1 MGVKTCLIIL
11 ITSDSGDS
19 ISNEIAITKDQTPSH
34 LKFIKEYSKNRK
46 KKSTHSKK
54 KSTKVIYIVTRKC
67 ISRNLAILRARRHK
81 GPKSFAKCYREE
93 QKNNFP

>member
-1 MGVKTCLIIL
+1 MEVKTCLIIL

-46 KKSTHSKK
+46 ENPLIQK

-67 ISRNLAILRARRHK
+67 ISRNLAILRSRRHK
-81 GPKSFAKCYREE
+81 GPKRSAKCYREE